1 MRDNHLKIFYSIAT
15 LFWLG
20 IIFWSSA
27 ISDYSLVSGQAD
39 GQNDL
44 LSDLVHLLTYA
55 VLSFLFIKLFIN
67 CGWEKKKSLVYGF
80 LLTALY
86 GLTDEWHQAFVPGRE
101 MHLGAWLLDV
111 AAALIVVSFYRIKIK
126 K

>member
-55 VLSFLFIKLFIN
+55 VLSF
-67 CGWEKKKSLVYGF
+67 
-80 LLTALY
+80 
-86 GLTDEWHQAFVPGRE
+86 
-101 MHLGAWLLDV
+101 
-111 AAALIVVSFYRIKIK
+111 
-126 K
+126 